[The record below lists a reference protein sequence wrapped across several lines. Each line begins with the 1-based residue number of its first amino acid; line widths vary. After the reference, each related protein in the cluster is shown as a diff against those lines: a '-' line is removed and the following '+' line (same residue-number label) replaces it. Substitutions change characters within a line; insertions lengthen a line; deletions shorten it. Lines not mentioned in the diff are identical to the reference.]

1 MRISSLFPVTGFTE
15 HAVRN
20 VKLSKRK
27 KVALRIVCPSFLGDK
42 YNARRGAYLLTTR
55 QAIENA
61 RLSEREKNMGLFD
74 FVKDVGR
81 QIFDTDAEAAD
92 NIKNHLE
99 VKTYG
104 LSNLD
109 VKFDDGVVTLCGDCK
124 NQAVRD
130 QAILIAGN
138 IQGVEKVIADDLKA
152 PEPTPEE
159 PEEKAEIYEIVSGDT
174 LGGIAKRYYGKAS
187 AYMKIFEANR
197 DIIDDPN
204 KIYPGQKI
212 RIPLDD

>member
-1 MRISSLFPVTGFTE
+1 
-15 HAVRN
+15 
-20 VKLSKRK
+20 
-27 KVALRIVCPSFLGDK
+27 
-42 YNARRGAYLLTTR
+42 
-55 QAIENA
+55 
-61 RLSEREKNMGLFD
+61 MGLFD

-99 VKTYG
+99 VRTHG

-109 VKFDDGVVTLCGDCK
+109 VTFDDGVVTLCGDCK
-124 NQAVRD
+124 NEAVRD

-138 IQGVEKVIADDLKA
+138 IQGVQKVIADDLKA
-152 PEPTPEE
+152 PKPAPEA
-159 PEEKAEIYEIVSGDT
+159 PREKAEIYEIVSGDT
-174 LGGIAKRYYGKAS
+174 LGAIAKRYYGKAS

>member
-1 MRISSLFPVTGFTE
+1 
-15 HAVRN
+15 
-20 VKLSKRK
+20 
-27 KVALRIVCPSFLGDK
+27 
-42 YNARRGAYLLTTR
+42 
-55 QAIENA
+55 
-61 RLSEREKNMGLFD
+61 MGLFD

-92 NIKNHLE
+92 TIKQHLE
-99 VKTYG
+99 IKTHG

-109 VKFDDGVVTLCGDCK
+109 VQFDDGTVTLCGDCA

-138 IQGVEKVIADDLKA
+138 IQGVEKVVADDLKA
-152 PEPTPEE
+152 PEPKPEE
-159 PEEKAEIYEIVSGDT
+159 PEEKAEVYEIVSGDT
-174 LGGIAKRYYGKAS
+174 LGAIAKRYYGNAS
-187 AYMKIFEANR
+187 KYMKIFEANR